1 MGMPR
6 TRFWTLEETH
16 ELRAA
21 MARSGLSI
29 ADLEVRTGCSRWAL
43 YKYADGTRRPSQ
55 AVADRIW
62 LALGSPVGRSE
73 AA

>member
-1 MGMPR
+1 
-6 TRFWTLEETH
+6 
-16 ELRAA
+16 
-21 MARSGLSI
+21 MARSELSI

-55 AVADRIW
+55 AAADRIW
-62 LALGSPVGRSE
+62 LALGSPMERSE